1 LRDYPIRHKQ
11 ELTQD
16 FFYISSLNIHM
27 KMNLP
32 YLKQFVIVL
41 ICHSFFVT
49 SVIAQKNGILPL
61 TGMKFFNEGITPRS
75 IQVKIDGT
83 QLMSNRI
90 PLNKEI
96 EISLQQPAGFT
107 LNSKQTMY
115 AAAEVVL
122 LSPRGEIL
130 LNNPDALLRNYP
142 NGFTA
147 KDLNAFSIKFGIG
160 TDLMKGNM
168 NGLLK
173 IRLYDLKGKGQ
184 LRLEFPV
191 TFARA
196 GEPLQTSKTAKTIKS
211 ADGMKGMINGL
222 SAKDMLVKVDSTIK
236 VSPKMDY
243 TSVNISKIEGS
254 SMAEMFDGKETFWVY
269 DSDLNEVKI
278 TDKLL
283 KQVKGAL
290 ENDNVDYTLKIPYRL
305 KTNRYKSYFVRYR
318 WESPDRK
325 QLIDL
330 VVVN

>member
-1 LRDYPIRHKQ
+1 MK
-11 ELTQD
+11 
-16 FFYISSLNIHM
+16 ISPL
-27 KMNLP
+27 
-32 YLKQFVIVL
+32 YLKKLLVVL
-41 ICHSFFVT
+41 IGHALFVT
-49 SVIAQKNGILPL
+49 TVNAQKNGILPL
-61 TGMKFFNEGITPRS
+61 SGMKFFNEGIMSGS
-75 IQVKIDGT
+75 IQVKVDGMP
-83 QLMSNRI
+83 LMSNRI

-96 EISLQQPAGFT
+96 EISVQQPAGFT
-107 LNSKQTMY
+107 VDNKQTMY
-115 AAAEVVL
+115 ASAEVIV
-122 LSPRGEIL
+122 LSPRGEVL

-147 KDLNAFSIKFGIG
+147 KDLNSFSIKFGIG
-160 TDLMKGNM
+160 TDLMKGNL

-173 IRLYDLKGKGQ
+173 IKLYDRKGKGQ

-196 GEPLQTSKTAKTIKS
+196 GEPLQVSKS
-211 ADGMKGMINGL
+211 AKSIKCETGMKGMINGL
-222 SAKDMLVKVDSTIK
+222 SAKGMLVKLDTTIK
-236 VSPKMDY
+236 VAPKMAY

-269 DSDLNEVKI
+269 DSNLNEVKI

-305 KTNRYKSYFVRYR
+305 KSNNSKGYFVRYR
-318 WESPDRK
+318 WESPDKK